1 LYTYCGN
8 DPINKSDPNE
18 HMPEW
23 GWWVLGGVVV
33 IACLAATIITA
44 GGFTAGGVAIY
55 SAMCGIAYCSEAIA
69 ISSFAFVGAASIYIG
84 ALAYNALNI
93 GTAKIRGSSYKTAFD
108 DFLDWFFQH

>member
-1 LYTYCGN
+1 
-8 DPINKSDPNE
+8 
-18 HMPEW
+18 M
-23 GWWVLGGVVV
+23 LGGVVV

-55 SAMCGIAYCSEAIA
+55 SAMCGIAYGSEAIA

-93 GTAKIRGSSYKTAFD
+93 GTAKIRGSSYKTDFD
-108 DFLDWFFQH
+108 DFLSMVEVKVASISIENMLIGGKKLFRGFNNLW